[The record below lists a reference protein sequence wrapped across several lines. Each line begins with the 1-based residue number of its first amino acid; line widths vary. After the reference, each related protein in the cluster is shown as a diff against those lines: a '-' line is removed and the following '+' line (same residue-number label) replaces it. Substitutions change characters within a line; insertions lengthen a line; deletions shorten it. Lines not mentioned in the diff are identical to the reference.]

1 MAAHGHGWPG
11 PGTRP
16 GTQWG
21 TSWACQHLGAGTP
34 LPRAGPALRSSWE
47 ELESRPGCG
56 PRPELCPP
64 QGRQQWAQPLLGAP
78 ARPLPQ
84 ASPSPWPCT
93 YGARARVCTTGF
105 LTLNTASGDQSCADH
120 LACSPWPTPLRPPR
134 THGSP
139 RASPPVCLCTCHTQ
153 SAGLCLPRAQA
164 AHPRPSRLSH
174 SHLPVSNPGVSPTP
188 AHTLRASL
196 RPPPGDLRAS
206 WVPRARL
213 RGQRP
218 GSHQPGLAGLGTP
231 SRAPVSAL
239 F

>member
-1 MAAHGHGWPG
+1 MGSYSPAG
-11 PGTRP
+11 PGGRASEAEP
-16 GTQWG
+16 GWG
-21 TSWACQHLGAGTP
+21 HPSWWLPTDMAGLALALGRGRSGAQAGPVSTSVQGPP

-84 ASPSPWPCT
+84 ALPSPWPCT

-139 RASPPVCLCTCHTQ
+139 RASPPVCLGTCHTQ

-164 AHPRPSRLSH
+164 AHPRPSRL
-174 SHLPVSNPGVSPTP
+174 
-188 AHTLRASL
+188 
-196 RPPPGDLRAS
+196 
-206 WVPRARL
+206 
-213 RGQRP
+213 
-218 GSHQPGLAGLGTP
+218 
-231 SRAPVSAL
+231 
-239 F
+239 